1 VARFSRIAGPGELP
15 TVARF
20 SRIAGLGELPTV
32 ARFSRIAGPGELP
45 TVARFSR
52 IAGLGATAARDSR
65 ESRHRLPRP
74 VPAGIMARMSR
85 MDSVD
90 ARRYDQG
97 MWLLEHARLRE
108 LRQRLVEQ
116 AQGLVLEIGTGTGA
130 NLPHYAPGT
139 QVIAV
144 DLRPERL
151 VAAQRKARHAAIAV
165 AAADAHWLPFAGG
178 VFDTVVATLVFCSL
192 SQPAAGLAELRR
204 VLRPGG
210 RLLLLEH
217 VRGQTR
223 LTRLLTDGL
232 HPLWFALQ
240 GECHLNRETA
250 ATVAAAGFRITHT
263 SDHARGLVQTILAT
277 AP

>member
-1 VARFSRIAGPGELP
+1 
-15 TVARF
+15 
-20 SRIAGLGELPTV
+20 
-32 ARFSRIAGPGELP
+32 
-45 TVARFSR
+45 
-52 IAGLGATAARDSR
+52 
-65 ESRHRLPRP
+65 
-74 VPAGIMARMSR
+74 MARMSR

-130 NLPHYAPGT
+130 NLPYYAPGT

-151 VAAQRKARHAAIAV
+151 VAAQRKARHTAIAV
-165 AAADAHWLPFAGG
+165 AAADAHWLPFADGA
-178 VFDTVVATLVFCSL
+178 FDTVVATLVFCSL
-192 SQPAAGLAELRR
+192 SQPEAGLTELRR

-210 RLLLLEH
+210 RLLMLEH
-217 VRGQTR
+217 VRGQTPWTRR
-223 LTRLLTDGL
+223 LTDWL
-232 HPLWFALQ
+232 HPVWFALQ

-250 ATVAAAGFRITHT
+250 ATVAAAGFHLDHT
-263 SDHARGLVQTILAT
+263 SNHARGLIQTILAT